1 MSTNASD
8 ELRKALRSKQRLKRF
23 SSIPS
28 CSAEVQVK
36 QNTEFKTPNRI
47 FVSIG
52 NKTVRTEIIE
62 KAKWKF
68 AGSEPCAACESDNIK
83 LHLTYGKRKF
93 FRTLGGR
100 HWDHK
105 CEIKADEI
113 IAFCDTDSVNNMGEI
128 EFPMDFENGKMSLFV
143 SVKDF
148 DFEALSL
155 LADNSLRSMNE
166 RFSFSN
172 VSGIKEALGQ
182 IFEMLDSVQG
192 FENALKGISSVH
204 PIASVA
210 VSVAFLPYQLMKN
223 ESEFKGHLRDTV
235 EKMRDLLRELKSV
248 EGEAKLQ
255 LAMDAIKECMKT
267 AFKFTSY
274 VCDFMKRKGLQRFAK
289 AQLEGPELEEFA
301 KAFDKNRDVFR
312 SAINY
317 QVAAGVNTLL
327 NEAEHNKLEAE
338 RSKLERLLAP
348 VTGPRPND
356 CYDGTREDILQQ
368 IKDWIAGS
376 SENNILWISG
386 APGVG
391 KSAISSSFV
400 RHLEGRWEV
409 DERNPFAVFY
419 INRQASRDPRSIWR
433 TVAYNLAL
441 SIADYRAHLLK
452 TLREDTKSNGVTKQF
467 EVLINVPIK
476 SLHQARR
483 PGISETIPVI
493 VIDALDECLS
503 EEDSEGDELLD
514 TIVGW
519 KNLPSSWRLIVFSR
533 REGPIVRRLQAKGV
547 SNSIIIP
554 SGDDVKYNSKASQDI
569 QTYLKAKFDEIS
581 RKFDVKVTPWPQS
594 EAVDQLVR
602 YAAGLFVFPTTV
614 VNYVGGAKGDPVV
627 RLNDVLETLEHWK
640 NSSEAFDPIKSLYA
654 QILTDIHSSLSNE
667 TERES

>member
-1 MSTNASD
+1 MKVFSSSSRRKRALILDKNIAADPPVNTLHDTESNERTPLTPILIDTARTNSAAD
-8 ELRKALRSKQRLKRF
+8 AFVCDANGYTQKQRTPVTVHKVHV
-23 SSIPS
+23 
-28 CSAEVQVK
+28 E
-36 QNTEFKTPNRI
+36 QNKGFKTPNRLS
-47 FVSIG
+47 VSVAG
-52 NKTVRTEIIE
+52 KNVRTKLIK
-62 KAKWKF
+62 KANWKF
-68 AGSEPCAACESDNIK
+68 EDSEPCVACEGDVIK
-83 LHLTYGKRKF
+83 LHLTYGKRKALRMKF
-93 FRTLGGR
+93 MRGR
-100 HWDHK
+100 RWDHK
-105 CEIKADEI
+105 CELEADKA
-113 IAFCDTDSVNNMGEI
+113 IALCGDNLAINDGET
-128 EFPMDFENGKMSLFV
+128 EYPMDFKDGKISVTV
-143 SVKDF
+143 SVKLF
-148 DFEALSL
+148 DFEALRV
-155 LADNSLRSMNE
+155 LADNSSKDLDGE
-166 RFSFSN
+166 FSSSD
-172 VSGIKEALGQ
+172 VSGVKEALGQ
-182 IFEMLDSVQG
+182 IFELLDSVQG
-192 FENALKGISSVH
+192 FENVLKGISSIH
-204 PIASVA
+204 PIASAA

-223 ESEFKGHLRDTV
+223 ESEFKGSLRDTV

-248 EGEAKLQ
+248 EGEAKLH
-255 LAMDAIKECMKT
+255 LATDAIKECMKT
-267 AFKFTSY
+267 AFTFMSY
-274 VCDFMKRKGLQRFAK
+274 VCNFMDRKGLQRFAK
-289 AQLEGPELEEFA
+289 AQLDGPELEDFA
-301 KAFDKNRDVFR
+301 KAFDKNRDAFR
-312 SAINY
+312 NAINY

-327 NEAEHNKLEAE
+327 DEAEHNKLEAE

-348 VTGPRPND
+348 VSGPRPND

-368 IKDWIAGS
+368 IKDWIGGS

-452 TLREDTKSNGVTKQF
+452 TLREDTKGNGVTKQF
-467 EVLINVPIK
+467 EVLISVPIE

-483 PGISETIPVI
+483 PGISETISVI

-503 EEDSEGDELLD
+503 EEDSEGDEFLD

-594 EAVDQLVR
+594 EAVDQL
-602 YAAGLFVFPTTV
+602 LSIMW
-614 VNYVGGAKGDPVV
+614 VV
-627 RLNDVLETLEHWK
+627 RRVIPL
-640 NSSEAFDPIKSLYA
+640 FD
-654 QILTDIHSSLSNE
+654 
-667 TERES
+667 